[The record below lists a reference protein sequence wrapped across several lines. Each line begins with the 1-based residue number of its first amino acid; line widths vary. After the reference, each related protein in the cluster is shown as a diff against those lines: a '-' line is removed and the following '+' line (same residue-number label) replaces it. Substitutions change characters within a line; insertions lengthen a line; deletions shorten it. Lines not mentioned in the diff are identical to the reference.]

1 MKIFAVVVTYNGM
14 KWIEECLSALY
25 SSSIPIEVI
34 VVDNNSTDETVKY
47 IKSNFTE
54 VILFE
59 QKENLGFGKANN
71 IGISYALRQNADF
84 VFLLNQDAFVNKN
97 TIENLV
103 RVAQQKPE
111 YGILSP
117 IQLDNS
123 GKLLETYFFRFMAE
137 DNSKSFYSDFVLANS
152 LKEVY
157 DIDFIQAAAWLLPKK
172 TLLNIGGFDPIF
184 FHYGED
190 NNYCQRLLYHKMK
203 IGVVPN
209 TYIRH
214 DSHKPKFEKVEL
226 FSEKYFNIYKKQIA
240 VKYADINLEFNA
252 KSIFNEKNKNHK
264 IILYNFLKLDFKKVR
279 GFFKQLHILNKSLKL
294 IQVSRNKNVLINSN
308 YLNLE

>member
-1 MKIFAVVVTYNGM
+1 MKIFAIVVTYNGM
-14 KWIEECLSALY
+14 KWIEECLSSLY
-25 SSSIPIEVI
+25 CSSLPLEVI
-34 VVDNNSTDETVKY
+34 VVDNYSSDETVSF
-47 IKSNFTE
+47 IKSKFSN
-54 VILFE
+54 IMLFE
-59 QKENLGFGKANN
+59 PKENLGFGKANN